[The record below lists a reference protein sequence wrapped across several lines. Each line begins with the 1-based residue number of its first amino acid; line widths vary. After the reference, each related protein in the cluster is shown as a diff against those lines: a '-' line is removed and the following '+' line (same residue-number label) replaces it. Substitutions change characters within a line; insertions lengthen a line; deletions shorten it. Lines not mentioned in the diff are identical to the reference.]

1 MKFYS
6 NLLIMADCLF
16 MIIIK
21 ELLIEMKA
29 SQSLVPMEVGDIKK
43 CIWVGQSSHYRFFN
57 HKVNIVKV
65 IGCIDEVGFI
75 DRLIHFRFV
84 FIY

>member
-1 MKFYS
+1 
-6 NLLIMADCLF
+6 MADCLY

-21 ELLIEMKA
+21 ELLIEMDA
-29 SQSLVPMEVGDIKK
+29 TQSLVPIEVGDIKK

-65 IGCIDEVGFI
+65 IGCVDEVGFI